1 MPNSPVSRGR
11 VGATVDCGTPLDRHA
26 WNFPRGRFGCTLASR
41 FPGSGGV
48 AARHGTS
55 RHGTARHGTARYR
68 QTGGRQQ
75 NKIRE
80 DRAGGD
86 RASARSHSCGEASRV
101 LSQARRERVRPTAPL
116 APLAPWLTSVAR
128 ALAACAARTTDGA
141 WVNT

>member
-11 VGATVDCGTPLDRHA
+11 VGAAVDCGTPLDRHA

-48 AARHGTS
+48 AARY
-55 RHGTARHGTARYR
+55 GTARYR

-101 LSQARRERVRPTAPL
+101 LSQARRKRVRPTAPL